1 MNRDEGDPGAT
12 VLVLAGRSIDID
24 AAVAQAHA
32 YPKVTVAGYDLPG
45 PGPVDAITAD
55 EIARTHKVRS
65 RISHAQR
72 DWFVRTAVG
81 APWAAVPADARLVD
95 ADPNVSGELYD
106 NAEALYEHFR
116 TAAPR
121 QVGVAKI
128 SKVLH
133 LKRPGLF
140 PILDSKVMA
149 FYRTHARAVAAR
161 YPHRGRRAMFWA
173 AIRDDLC
180 ANLDSGALP
189 LFRRRLAQSETEHVR
204 RMAALTDV
212 RLLDLLTWAIA

>member
-1 MNRDEGDPGAT
+1 MTRDGDDPGAT
-12 VLVLAGRSIDID
+12 VLVLAGRSIGVE
-24 AAVAQAHA
+24 AAVAQALA
-32 YPKVTVAGYDLPG
+32 YPKVTVACYDLPG
-45 PGPVDAITAD
+45 PGPVDAITAGD
-55 EIARTHKVRS
+55 IARTHKVRS

-72 DWFVRTAVG
+72 DWFLRTAVG
-81 APWAAVPADARLVD
+81 APWAAVPADVWLVD
-95 ADPNVSGELYD
+95 ADPNLSGDLYD
-106 NAEALYEHFR
+106 GAEALYEHFR

-133 LKRPGLF
+133 LERPGLF

-149 FYRTHARAVAAR
+149 FYRTPARAAAAR

-189 LFRRRLAQSETEHVR
+189 LFRRRVAQSETEHVR
-204 RMAALTDV
+204 RIATLTDV
-212 RLLDLLTWAIA
+212 RLLDLLTWALA